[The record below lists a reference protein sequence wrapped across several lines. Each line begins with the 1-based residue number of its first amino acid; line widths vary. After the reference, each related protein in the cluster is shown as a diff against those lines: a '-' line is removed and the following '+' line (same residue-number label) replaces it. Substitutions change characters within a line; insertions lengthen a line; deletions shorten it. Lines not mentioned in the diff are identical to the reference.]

1 MANRTIRTPEKREK
15 FLDGL
20 GKSCN
25 VSKACKLAGIARNS
39 AYLWRD
45 DDKVFAAEWDKAI
58 EQAADLLEEE
68 AIRRAKDGVKK
79 PVYRG
84 GRLVGYVT
92 EYSDTLLIFL
102 LKGAKPQK
110 YAERKDL
117 NHLGS
122 MTLEQLV
129 CGSYGPR

>member
-1 MANRTIRTPEKREK
+1 MAKRTIRTPQKREK
-15 FLDGL
+15 FLDGF

-45 DDKVFAAEWDKAI
+45 DDKVFATKWNKAI

-79 PVYRG
+79 PVYQG

-110 YAERKDL
+110 YAERKEHKHEAKL
-117 NHLGS
+117 
-122 MTLEQLV
+122 TLE
-129 CGSYGPR
+129 